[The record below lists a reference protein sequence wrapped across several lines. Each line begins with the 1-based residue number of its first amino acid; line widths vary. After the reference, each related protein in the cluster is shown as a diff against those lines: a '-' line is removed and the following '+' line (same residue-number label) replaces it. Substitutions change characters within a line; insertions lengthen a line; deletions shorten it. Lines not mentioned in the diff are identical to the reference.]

1 MSLTNFPP
9 LALNLTPSV
18 RVYEQTEIGHEFGVA
33 NHLICR
39 GNNLIARYNDYLRI
53 RNDKLE
59 LIIYE
64 CKTPIL
70 MPVNI
75 FELYM
80 NVIKQQTPEA
90 TTKFLESVNMLQYDY
105 LDAKE
110 NYGIVPITPE
120 NLAPFIENGILKP
133 FCCIFEA

>member
-1 MSLTNFPP
+1 MTASLP
-9 LALNLTPSV
+9 LNLKPTI
-18 RVYEQTEIGHEFGVA
+18 RIYEQTEVGIEYGIE

-39 GNNLIARYNDYLRI
+39 GNNLIPRYNDYLRI
-53 RNDKLE
+53 QDGKLE

-70 MPVNI
+70 MLVNI

-90 TTKFLESVNMLQYDY
+90 TTKFLESVEMNQDEY
-105 LDAKE
+105 LNARE
-110 NYGIVPITPE
+110 NYGIIPINSE
-120 NLAPFIENGILKP
+120 NLKPFIENGVLKP